1 LLGHEREAN
10 PDGVAYVRTDVI
22 TRRGWRAALCTL
34 FALAAAVPLLVT
46 DGGPLAQAVADAAA
60 APPTQ
65 GAAPIPDDAPIPA
78 PEPPPVQRGLA
89 QAAVNA
95 AQEQASS
102 STELGVAVLDR
113 STGELVVGERGHE
126 RFYTASLS
134 KLIVIVDVLDRRRT
148 EGLRVTDDDLKLV
161 ARALGPSDD
170 SAMSALWEKF
180 DGAGAPARVSAK
192 LGLEGTAAP
201 RRFGQ
206 WGEVE
211 VTPADYATL
220 WKYVLDDMPD
230 DDRALLISDMKA
242 APPTAKDGFDQAFGL
257 LAPDIRGDGSGAV
270 AKQGWMCCFSGQ
282 YYLHTAGVVD
292 PEERFVVV
300 LLTRQPRT
308 EGWPSARSEQTVIAT
323 KAVAALG

>member
-1 LLGHEREAN
+1 M
-10 PDGVAYVRTDVI
+10 I

-148 EGLRVTDDDLKLV
+148 EGLPVTDDDLKLV

-230 DDRALLISDMKA
+230 DDRSLLISDMKA

-270 AKQGWMCCFSGQ
+270 AKQGWMCCFSGE

-292 PEERFVVV
+292 PQERFVVV

-308 EGWPSARSEQTVIAT
+308 EGWQAARAEQTVIAT